1 MLKRLNFTD
10 RRRIPRSQIV
20 IRATTDQSNTFTF
33 EMPSEV
39 VEDPATQVVY
49 VDVTSAG
56 SSEVVRH
63 RPAMTSAGIARGPF
77 PLGKLDWRRAM
88 FDVKVV
94 EVSEGN
100 PGRIVRRAEGI
111 RAVGAGRNAGDD
123 VTFQLLST
131 VRRSLGERTWLLEC
145 GDPVTLVI
153 NDKLSMTDDEFA
165 GHPAFMALV
174 FPEICRQALEWAI
187 VVEGRQP
194 AELSPGDHD
203 AASLWLRFAVL
214 EAPGEQ
220 CPTRPA
226 DGWTPSNRGDLDE
239 WIAHVVDRLCSHHD
253 LLAGLTGKSLET
265 FR

>member
-10 RRRIPRSQIV
+10 RSRIPRAKVV
-20 IRATTDQSNTFTF
+20 IRATADQANAFTF
-33 EMPSEV
+33 EMPADV
-39 VEDPATQVVY
+39 VADPATQVVY

-63 RPAMTSAGIARGPF
+63 RPGMTSAGIARGPF

-111 RAVGAGRNAGDD
+111 RAIGAGRTAGDD

-131 VRRSLGERTWLLEC
+131 ARRPLGQRTWLLEC

-153 NDKLSMTDDEFA
+153 NDKLSMTDDDFA

-187 VVEGRQP
+187 VTEGRQP
-194 AELSPGDHD
+194 ADLSSADHD
-203 AASLWLRFAVL
+203 AASLWMRFAVA
-214 EAPGEQ
+214 ESAGE
-220 CPTRPA
+220 PFPPRPHH
-226 DGWTPSNRGDLDE
+226 GWTPDNRGELDL
-239 WIAHVVDRLCSHHD
+239 WISYVIDRICSRHE
-253 LLAGLTGKSLET
+253 LFSGLAGKSLEAMK
-265 FR
+265 

>member
-10 RRRIPRSQIV
+10 RRRIPRGQVV
-20 IRATTDQSNTFTF
+20 IRASGDQSNAFTL
-33 EMPSEV
+33 ELPADV
-39 VEDPATQVVY
+39 VADEATQVVI

-63 RPAMTSAGIARGPF
+63 RPAMTSTGISRGPF

-111 RAVGAGRNAGDD
+111 RAFGAGRNAGDD

-131 VRRSLGERTWLLEC
+131 ARRPLGQRAWLLEC
-145 GDPVTLVI
+145 GDPVTIVI
-153 NDKLSMTDDEFA
+153 NDSLSMTDDEFA

-187 VVEGRQP
+187 VLEGRQP
-194 AELSPGDHD
+194 ADLSPSDHD
-203 AASLWLRFAVL
+203 AASLWLRFAL
-214 EAPGEQ
+214 TESSGE
-220 CPTRPA
+220 PFPPRPSE
-226 DGWTPSNRGDLDE
+226 GWTANNRGDLDE
-239 WIAHVVDRLCSHHD
+239 WIGFVVDRLCLHHQ
-253 LLAGLTGKSLET
+253 LLAGVTGKSLEAIK
-265 FR
+265 